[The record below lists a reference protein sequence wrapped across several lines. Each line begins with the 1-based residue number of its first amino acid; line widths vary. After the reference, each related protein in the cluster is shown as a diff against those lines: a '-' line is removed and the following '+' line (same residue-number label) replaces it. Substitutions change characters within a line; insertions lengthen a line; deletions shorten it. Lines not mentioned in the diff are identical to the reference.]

1 MDREV
6 DAMGYGICIFSADTV
21 QDFLKREKIRKRKL
35 LSLLQKDK
43 ELYLSTQKEGI
54 LIPLVGINAYNY
66 AIRLEGRD
74 EPFDDRW
81 TQKIDYD
88 GFNLEIKDGLWIS
101 NIRQLE
107 PFEPKIYHEKEEEFY
122 TTPGQFEPVERYR
135 SPWERWYKAGKGE
148 LVKIYTDIKY
158 DVPAGKYLLSIKG
171 YVRKEKQK
179 YPVPN
184 CGFYLSLT
192 KVEAFEGFKN
202 PREADEYNFNIGS
215 ME

>member
-1 MDREV
+1 M
-6 DAMGYGICIFSADTV
+6 
-21 QDFLKREKIRKRKL
+21 
-35 LSLLQKDK
+35 
-43 ELYLSTQKEGI
+43 
-54 LIPLVGINAYNY
+54 
-66 AIRLEGRD
+66 
-74 EPFDDRW
+74 
-81 TQKIDYD
+81 
-88 GFNLEIKDGLWIS
+88 
-101 NIRQLE
+101 
-107 PFEPKIYHEKEEEFY
+107 
-122 TTPGQFEPVERYR
+122 ERYR
-135 SPWERWYKAGKGE
+135 SPWERWYKAETGKGE

>member
-1 MDREV
+1 MTDL
-6 DAMGYGICIFSADTV
+6 IWK
-21 QDFLKREKIRKRKL
+21 LKTGCGFPISGS
-35 LSLLQKDK
+35 LSL
-43 ELYLSTQKEGI
+43 
-54 LIPLVGINAYNY
+54 
-66 AIRLEGRD
+66 
-74 EPFDDRW
+74 
-81 TQKIDYD
+81 
-88 GFNLEIKDGLWIS
+88 
-101 NIRQLE
+101 
-107 PFEPKIYHEKEEEFY
+107 FEPKIYHEKEEEFY

-135 SPWERWYKAGKGE
+135 SPWERWYKAETGKGE

-202 PREADEYNFNIGS
+202 PRETDEYDFNIGS

>member
-74 EPFDDRW
+74 EPVDDRW
-81 TQKIDYD
+81 TQKIDY
-88 GFNLEIKDGLWIS
+88 
-101 NIRQLE
+101 
-107 PFEPKIYHEKEEEFY
+107 EKEEEFY

-135 SPWERWYKAGKGE
+135 SPWERWYKAETGKGE